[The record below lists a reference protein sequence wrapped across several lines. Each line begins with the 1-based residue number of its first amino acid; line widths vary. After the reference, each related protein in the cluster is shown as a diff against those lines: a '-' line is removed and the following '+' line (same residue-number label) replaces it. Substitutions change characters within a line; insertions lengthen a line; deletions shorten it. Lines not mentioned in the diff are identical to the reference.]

1 MDPFA
6 FSEELARVGS
16 PAEVEILSVHEPD
29 PVLEPEPLVE
39 PPGPLVPDAL
49 LAAEQLSGE
58 GLGLEPPGTPSP
70 QAEPSPPLELE
81 AVPATEGTSAAGI
94 EEPSSPMQL
103 PKLRIQDGDFVVLL
117 MPDGRKLTVRAGH
130 GSRGTHYG
138 ELDLAPLVGLEY
150 GTAAR
155 TRMGQ
160 PIYLLRP
167 TLQDHLMTVKRIT
180 QIIYPKE
187 VGVILLKLGLRH
199 GSTVIECGTGSGAL
213 TIAFAWQVGPTGRV
227 YTYEK
232 EKAHHE
238 RARYNLARL
247 NFLDRVTMAHRDAI
261 AEGFDVK
268 GAEAVFLDVREP
280 QELLQ
285 KALDALA
292 PGGII
297 GFLVPTMN
305 QVSDVL
311 RALETQPCIDTE
323 VSETFF
329 RRFKVNANRLRP
341 EDRMVAHT
349 GFLIFSRKI
358 EVVPDYLPP
367 VPARKEKKGAEE
379 DDSADLGSEGGLE

>member
-6 FSEELARVGS
+6 LSEELARVGS
-16 PAEVEILSVHEPD
+16 QAEVEILSPHEAD
-29 PVLEPEPLVE
+29 PVLEPGALVE
-39 PPGPLVPDAL
+39 PPGPLDPDAL
-49 LAAEQLSGE
+49 LA
-58 GLGLEPPGTPSP
+58 EPVVQEVTQEVTPEPEVASSAAS
-70 QAEPSPPLELE
+70 QAEMAESGPK
-81 AVPATEGTSAAGI
+81 V
-94 EEPSSPMQL
+94 L
-103 PKLRIQDGDFVVLL
+103 PKLRIQDGDFVGLL
-117 MPDGRKLTVRAGH
+117 MPDGRKLTVRAGQ

-160 PIYLLRP
+160 PVYLLRP
-167 TLQDHLMTVKRIT
+167 TLQDHLMTIKRIT

-213 TIAFAWQVGPTGRV
+213 TVALAWQVGPTGHV
-227 YTYEK
+227 YSFEK

-238 RARYNLARL
+238 RARYNLGRL
-247 NFLDRVTMAHRDAI
+247 NFLDRVTLKHRDAI
-261 AEGFDVK
+261 AEGFDVT
-268 GAEAVFLDVREP
+268 GAEAVFLDVRDP
-280 QELLQ
+280 HELLP
-285 KALDALA
+285 KAIDALA

-349 GFLIFSRKI
+349 GFLIFTRKI

-367 VPARKEKKGAEE
+367 VATRKEKKTADEE
-379 DDSADLGSEGGLE
+379 DAADPGPDGGLE